1 MRLLNCLLGLRVVYM
16 TFALEDDTIDVRV
29 SRRMGGWMDV
39 GLKARVVSSWRSSF
53 VEGKL
58 RTSS

>member
-1 MRLLNCLLGLRVVYM
+1 MRGWVRLLNCLLGLRVVYM

-39 GLKARVVSSWRSSF
+39 GLKARVVSS
-53 VEGKL
+53 
-58 RTSS
+58 